1 MTKRL
6 VFITLIL
13 SAIAISGCT
22 QKDRDAISDITYTL
36 TGVPGAKH
44 KNNGNTP
51 NSTTLKTKAQL
62 EREKEEYEF
71 KNRRQ
76 SWVGK
81 SIDDLIMYRGSPWGV
96 HKRQDGGSQYT
107 FKKTQNSSGDPYLNK
122 QRLCVDNFITD
133 KKGIIKDWSSSS
145 CLY

>member
-1 MTKRL
+1 MAKGLIFT
-6 VFITLIL
+6 TLFMSVISL
-13 SAIAISGCT
+13 SGCT
-22 QKDRDAISDITYTL
+22 QKDRDTISDITYAL

-44 KNNGNTP
+44 KVNGDP
-51 NSTTLKTKAQL
+51 SSTLKTKAQI
-62 EREKEEYEF
+62 EKEKEAEEF
-71 KNRRQ
+71 KSRRQ

-133 KKGIIKDWSSSS
+133 KKGIIKDWSSSN

>member
-1 MTKRL
+1 MNKKFNLSIIL
-6 VFITLIL
+6 VSLIL
-13 SAIAISGCT
+13 LSGCT
-22 QKDRDAISDITYTL
+22 QKHRDTISDITYAL

-44 KNNGNTP
+44 KNNGN
-51 NSTTLKTKAQL
+51 NNTTMKSKAQL
-62 EREKEEYEF
+62 EREKEEIEF

-81 SIDDLIMYRGSPWGV
+81 SIDDLIMQRGSPFGV

-107 FKKTQNSSGDPYLNK
+107 FKKTQNSSNDPYLNNP
-122 QRLCVDNFITD
+122 RLCVDNFITD